1 MRPGWWTSMSQR
13 FHRHLSYSSF
23 LLAGTAILAGI
34 SGCQFSKT
42 LESHDPSIVPQGDV
56 PLEASTVAAIRAL
69 PWIICGLRT
78 GDGQLAVFAVH
89 VALPG
94 AEPGQPIYVV
104 HTKSV
109 DCSGYACSVVTQ
121 VRAMPE
127 GPAWRNAELTA
138 RRCDSV
144 DAATSWLAEPHHGS
158 EGTAAPSTQRF
169 VWRGDAWIAR

>member
-13 FHRHLSYSSF
+13 FHRHLSCSSF

>member
-1 MRPGWWTSMSQR
+1 MRKR
-13 FHRHLSYSSF
+13 VHRHLSYPR
-23 LLAGTAILAGI
+23 LLPVGAAICLGM

-56 PLEASTVAAIRAL
+56 PLEASTFAAIRAL
-69 PWIICGLRT
+69 PSIICGLRT
-78 GDGQLAVFAVH
+78 GDRQLAAFAVH

-109 DCSGYACSVVTQ
+109 DCNGYACSVVTQ

-127 GPAWRNAELTA
+127 GPAWRNAELMV

-158 EGTAAPSTQRF
+158 EGTAAPSTQLF

>member
-1 MRPGWWTSMSQR
+1 MRQR
-13 FHRHLSYSSF
+13 FHRRLSYSSF

-42 LESHDPSIVPQGDV
+42 LESHDPSIVPHGDF

-69 PWIICGLRT
+69 PPVICGLRT

-109 DCSGYACSVVTQ
+109 DCSGYACSIVTH

-127 GPAWRNAELTA
+127 GPAWRNAELTV

-158 EGTAAPSTQRF
+158 EGTAVPSTQRF

>member
-1 MRPGWWTSMSQR
+1 MRKR
-13 FHRHLSYSSF
+13 VHRHLSYPR
-23 LLAGTAILAGI
+23 LLPVGAAICLGM

-69 PWIICGLRT
+69 PSIICGLRT
-78 GDGQLAVFAVH
+78 GDRQLAAFAVH

-109 DCSGYACSVVTQ
+109 DCNGYACSVVTQ

-127 GPAWRNAELTA
+127 GPAWRNAELMV

-158 EGTAAPSTQRF
+158 EGTAAPSTQLF

>member
-1 MRPGWWTSMSQR
+1 MRQG
-13 FHRHLSYSSF
+13 FHRQLSVSSF
-23 LLAGTAILAGI
+23 LLAGTAIWAGI

-56 PLEASTVAAIRAL
+56 PLEASKVAAIRAL
-69 PWIICGLRT
+69 PSIICGLRT

-127 GPAWRNAELTA
+127 GPAWRNAELTV

-158 EGTAAPSTQRF
+158 EGTAVPSTQRF

>member
-1 MRPGWWTSMSQR
+1 MRQR
-13 FHRHLSYSSF
+13 FHRRLSYSSF
-23 LLAGTAILAGI
+23 LLAGTAIWAGI

-69 PWIICGLRT
+69 PSIICGLRT
-78 GDGQLAVFAVH
+78 GDRQLAAFAVH

-109 DCSGYACSVVTQ
+109 DCNGYACSVVTQ

-127 GPAWRNAELTA
+127 GPAWRNAELMV

-158 EGTAAPSTQRF
+158 EGTAAPSTQLF